1 MCHNLRYLFVDMN
14 SYFASVEQHLRPELR
29 GRPVAVVPVKAET
42 TCCIAASYEA
52 KAHGVKTGTSVA
64 DARRLCRGIRFVE
77 ARPEEYIRLHH
88 RIIAAV
94 ESCLPVSAVLSVDEM
109 VCKLWGPD
117 REPEQAVELGTKIK
131 AAIRDQIGPTMR
143 CSIGI
148 GPNRL
153 LAKTASDMQKPDG
166 LTVIGLDDLPRKLFD
181 LKLRDFCGI
190 GPRMGMRLER
200 FGISTVEQLCRATE
214 SELSQ
219 VWGSKVLGSAWWRK
233 LRGEDVAEP
242 PTVHRS
248 VGHSH
253 VLPPELR
260 TDELARRVLVRMVHK
275 AAVRLRAMKYWARGV
290 DVQVSYLGRDHWHG
304 SQRLPPT
311 QDTLALIRAANELWK
326 RKPPGKPLKVGVVFH
341 NLTAAKNTPGC
352 LLEEDRRQHD
362 LAKTI
367 DDVNQRF
374 GNDAVYFGGMH
385 DMQESA
391 PLRIAFN
398 RVPEIVW

>member
-1 MCHNLRYLFVDMN
+1 MITGLRYLFVDMN
-14 SYFASVEQHLRPELR
+14 SYFASAEQHLRPELR

-52 KAHGVKTGTSVA
+52 KAFGVKTGTGVSE
-64 DARRLCRGIRFVE
+64 ARRLCRGIRFVE

-117 REPEQAVELGTKIK
+117 REPEHAVELATNIK
-131 AAIRDQIGPTMR
+131 QAIRDQIGPTLR

-153 LAKTASDMQKPDG
+153 LAKAASDMHKPDG
-166 LTVIGLDDLPRKLFD
+166 LTLIGLDELPQKLFE
-181 LKLRDFCGI
+181 LELQDFCGI
-190 GPRMGMRLER
+190 GPRMAVRLEQAR
-200 FGISTVEQLCRATE
+200 ICTVEQLCQATE
-214 SELSQ
+214 SELSHI
-219 VWGSKVLGSAWWRK
+219 WGSRVLGSAWWRK

-242 PTVHRS
+242 PTQHRS

-253 VLPPELR
+253 VLSPELR
-260 TDELARRVLVRMVHK
+260 TDELARRVVVRMVHK
-275 AAVRLRAMKYWARGV
+275 AAVRLRAMQHWAGGV
-290 DVQVSYLGRDHWHG
+290 DVQVSYLGRDHWHA
-304 SQRLPPT
+304 SQRVSPT
-311 QDTLALIRAANELWK
+311 QDTLTLIRAANDLWK
-326 RKPPGKPLKVGVVFH
+326 QKPPGKPLKVGVVFQ

-362 LAKTI
+362 LARTM

-374 GNDAVYFGGMH
+374 GSNAVYFGGMH
-385 DMQESA
+385 DMEESA

-398 RVPEIVW
+398 RVPEIAW